1 MIDLDEI
8 DRDPWPTYPVNK
20 KDLHV
25 IHDVMTKLIK
35 RLAIMENALSFYS
48 DKANWHVPVFDESR
62 VIIDGGRIARNALNG
77 DDT

>member
-35 RLAIMENALSFYS
+35 RLEHLESALLQITDTPPFGSPQ
-48 DKANWHVPVFDESR
+48 D
-62 VIIDGGRIARNALNG
+62 IARKALRG
-77 DDT
+77 MK